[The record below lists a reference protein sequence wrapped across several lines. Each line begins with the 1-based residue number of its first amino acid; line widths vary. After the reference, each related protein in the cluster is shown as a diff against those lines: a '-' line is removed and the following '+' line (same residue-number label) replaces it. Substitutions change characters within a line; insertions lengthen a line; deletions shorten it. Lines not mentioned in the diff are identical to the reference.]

1 MNRRQYD
8 ELESNEMNLRTAY
21 HADYVRVIPDA
32 KMDILE
38 KIYKELGYTEH
49 VKRNCG
55 SCVIKMCQRIG
66 KLYYEF
72 REVIENK
79 QLQELV
85 KDIEQQYDKLTDSS
99 LNVVKPV
106 VKPEVKPKQTTNKPK
121 AKSHKGK

>member
-8 ELESNEMNLRTAY
+8 ELESNEMNLRTAL

-32 KMDILE
+32 KMDILV

-55 SCVIKMCQRIG
+55 SCVIKMCKRIA

-72 REVIENK
+72 RDIIENK
-79 QLQELV
+79 KLLELV
-85 KDIEQQYDKLTDSS
+85 EDIEQQYDKLVDSS
-99 LNVVKPV
+99 LNVVKPE
-106 VKPEVKPKQTTNKPK
+106 VKPEVKPKQQTNKPK
-121 AKSHKGK
+121 AKSYKGK